1 MFEAAGTQF
10 VFLAAVILT
19 GFTEISSASLRQD
32 RDPGTLLERGIEM
45 AHAGIQLAEVGTNRA
60 EEARVKHFAKI
71 MAGRQKQ
78 VLQTLQGLGQNDQ
91 VRGVAYDGAD
101 RNVITTEQRQTL
113 ERLSL
118 LSGQNLIA
126 SSSMRSSTNI
136 GEP

>member
-1 MFEAAGTQF
+1 MFKATGTRL
-10 VFLAAVILT
+10 VFLPTVILT

-32 RDPGTLLERGIEM
+32 RDPGTFLERGIEM
-45 AHAGIQLAEVGTNRA
+45 AHTGIQLAEVATNKA
-60 EEARVKHFAKI
+60 EDASLKYFAKI

-101 RNVITTEQRQTL
+101 RKVITTEQRQTL